1 MYPYQRKFH
10 ILSTLSAWDSRADIF
25 FKLLQVS
32 MAGLRSTEAIL
43 ERHRGCVSL
52 PSDNSSCISVLTDSS
67 APPPGVSAPG
77 TAPPPGM
84 QQTNAQQPGRP
95 GFPSNFQPP
104 PNMPN
109 INFNAPVIRLGTS
122 GPSKSTTPEGGK
134 ERGGES
140 GGRRAGLGSE
150 SQRQNARDAMMQ
162 LQPPTK
168 EEIVRTIFVGGITEG
183 TGGDEGVER
192 ILRSV
197 GKLRRWI
204 RATDADDKPCKFGFA
219 EYEDPESL
227 GTAVEVLK
235 DVEVPVK
242 RQMPSEDGDKEEREV
257 EKSKLLVC
265 LPK

>member
-1 MYPYQRKFH
+1 
-10 ILSTLSAWDSRADIF
+10 
-25 FKLLQVS
+25 